1 MQVIFSKKKEE
12 KVCRDFSKAQK
23 EYGKSVAMGI
33 MSRINALESAKTLKD
48 IIVMPNFRFHA
59 LNGEEKGLFAIDVRN
74 KKDPWRIIL
83 EPLDEK
89 EQRFIPCN
97 IDEIVLKVKIIMIVE
112 VSKHYE

>member
-12 KVCRDFSKAQK
+12 KICRDFLKAKK
-23 EYGKSVAMGI
+23 EYGEQVATSI
-33 MSRINALESAKTLKD
+33 MSRINILENAKTLKD
-48 IIVMPNFRFHA
+48 IIVMPNLRFHA
-59 LNGEEKGLFAIDVRN
+59 LEGREKGLFAIDARN

-89 EQRFIPCN
+89 GHKFIPCN
-97 IDEIVLKVKIIMIVE
+97 IDEIVLNVKIIMIVE